1 MNEEELQVAGA
12 KKNEGVV
19 GQGENSFENFRSE
32 AAVCSLSQEE
42 QSKAVEKVTLVDQDS
57 VAPVNIV
64 SSTPADQV
72 ITASWHLIALHWQN
86 LVIFMLK
93 TRTDTITQI

>member
-1 MNEEELQVAGA
+1 
-12 KKNEGVV
+12 
-19 GQGENSFENFRSE
+19 
-32 AAVCSLSQEE
+32 VCSLSQEE

-72 ITASWHLIALHWQN
+72 ITAS
-86 LVIFMLK
+86 
-93 TRTDTITQI
+93 